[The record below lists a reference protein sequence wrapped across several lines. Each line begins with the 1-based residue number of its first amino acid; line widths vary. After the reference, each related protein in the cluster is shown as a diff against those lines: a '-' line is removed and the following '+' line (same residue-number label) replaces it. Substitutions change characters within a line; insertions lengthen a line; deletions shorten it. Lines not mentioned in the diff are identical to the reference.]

1 MQNFWNTGAHMSQNQ
16 RVCVCVCVCVCVYVC
31 VWIRKYFIKTPF
43 YIRSLRQVWCAN
55 DAEHLGCGD
64 VEEGEAS

>member
-1 MQNFWNTGAHMSQNQ
+1 MSQNQ
-16 RVCVCVCVCVCVYVC
+16 RVC
-31 VWIRKYFIKTPF
+31 VWIRKYFIKTG
-43 YIRSLRQVWCAN
+43 RRVVWCAN